1 MPEQVDKVFR
11 SPDFFFSNGTWYLKI
26 YPYGQTKHNSEG
38 WIGVYLVKKNSFTSE
53 HFVIYTLG
61 IKKVNGTDYDSFTF
75 EDNFGKNG
83 TGIGTPKFMTKYA
96 LVENRDLIAPDG
108 TMTFFCNLL
117 EKDFPKQTVENI
129 EDEVAKVPL
138 EGFEKLQK
146 DLESLMKEQDGDI
159 IFKFKDMQIKAHMPI
174 LRVRSPFFEKI
185 YRQNK
190 RQPSYFFEQDCDYDP
205 EAVRYLLS
213 HLYCGKLDDFSKTS
227 VFNLLHAANKF
238 EVDEVQKKCVK
249 IILDNLDMDTIFDAL
264 DFTGKCNDP
273 RIMQPVKEFVL
284 QHAPEIFTTNGWGLF
299 LNKYPEQAN
308 DIYIEV
314 YKEKSCK

>member
-1 MPEQVDKVFR
+1 MDQSATLRIEGEIVSRTTAYFEYKIHNYFSMPEQVDKVFR

-138 EGFEKLQK
+138 EGKYKLIWRQLYK
-146 DLESLMKEQDGDI
+146 MFSLVLLRNKTVSFPLKI
-159 IFKFKDMQIKAHMPI
+159 IVAN
-174 LRVRSPFFEKI
+174 LRNI
-185 YRQNK
+185 
-190 RQPSYFFEQDCDYDP
+190 
-205 EAVRYLLS
+205 
-213 HLYCGKLDDFSKTS
+213 FSK
-227 VFNLLHAANKF
+227 
-238 EVDEVQKKCVK
+238 
-249 IILDNLDMDTIFDAL
+249 M
-264 DFTGKCNDP
+264 
-273 RIMQPVKEFVL
+273 
-284 QHAPEIFTTNGWGLF
+284 
-299 LNKYPEQAN
+299 
-308 DIYIEV
+308 
-314 YKEKSCK
+314 